1 MRMKLGESE
10 NHPDIGFSTFCSLR
24 PKLRRR
30 LELGVLGLGVL
41 GLVVLGLVVPDLGI
55 PDFRI
60 PGFVVEGSGILR
72 RVVPTLIIPMFL
84 AGL

>member
-41 GLVVLGLVVPDLGI
+41 GLVVPDFRI
-55 PDFRI
+55 PDFGI

-72 RVVPTLIIPMFL
+72 RVVPTLMIPMLRAHLL

>member
-30 LELGVLGLGVL
+30 LQLGVLGF
-41 GLVVLGLVVPDLGI
+41 VVLGLVIPDLGI
-55 PDFRI
+55 SDFGI
-60 PGFVVEGSGILR
+60 PGFVVDSGILR
-72 RVVPTLIIPMFL
+72 RVVPTL
-84 AGL
+84 